1 VTKKGGYHEHDTAIS
16 QGRHRRHTTTQL
28 PDSNFVMVDIGNCG
42 GTKKELTD
50 PIRHLASKRLVSSG
64 PRAIPIQVTWNN
76 WRITPANP
84 RPISCGTRRA
94 LPLNVPQ
101 QFGKALPASAIAKGT
116 QEYRSRPCAPGWQ
129 GNLCEEIIRK
139 IGGLDGIH
147 R

>member
-1 VTKKGGYHEHDTAIS
+1 MSMTLHFLNVGNGDCTIIE
-16 QGRHRRHTTTQL
+16 L
-28 PDSNFVMVDIGNCG
+28 PDGNLMMVDIGNCG

-101 QFGKALPASAIAKGT
+101 QFGKAFPASAIAKGI

-129 GNLCEEIIRK
+129 GNLCEEIIPK
-139 IGGLDGIH
+139 IGELDGIH
-147 R
+147 G